1 MVKRKFGKHQKAS
14 KHYDQNC
21 RTFQHVQYVQI
32 SPILSISSMWKYEIF
47 FVLLFT
53 IVLLLKNVVCVCYHT
68 LLLKKC
74 YKRGSSWLN
83 CSLRLGTYWM
93 KNDHKFVFEKVFL
106 EPSRP
111 NPGRREK
118 IKLNFYFH
126 ISLWCLKRFYKG
138 LKGLHKTFWGITK
151 TCENKNLT

>member
-21 RTFQHVQYVQI
+21 RTFQHFQYVQI

-47 FVLLFT
+47 FTFYYCFT
-53 IVLLLKNVVCVCYHT
+53 F
-68 LLLKKC
+68 KKC
-74 YKRGSSWLN
+74 GLCLLSHSSSEKILQKRKLLVELRLWRNLR
-83 CSLRLGTYWM
+83 SLRLGTYWM

-106 EPSRP
+106 EPSCP

-118 IKLNFYFH
+118 IKLNFLCGVSKGF
-126 ISLWCLKRFYKG
+126 IKALKAFIKQRSVKI
-138 LKGLHKTFWGITK
+138 KI
-151 TCENKNLT
+151 